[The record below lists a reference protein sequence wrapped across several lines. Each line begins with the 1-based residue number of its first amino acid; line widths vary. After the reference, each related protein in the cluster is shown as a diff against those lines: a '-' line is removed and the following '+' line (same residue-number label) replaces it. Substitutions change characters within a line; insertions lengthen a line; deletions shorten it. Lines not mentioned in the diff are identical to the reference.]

1 MEFTSFDD
9 IRIGDKAEF
18 ERVISTEDVDLFA
31 KLTGDFNP
39 VHINDAYAMKTRFKG
54 RVAHGMLTASF
65 ISRIIGMTLP
75 GRGALYLSQNCEFLV
90 PVKIGDR
97 IRVVVVVE
105 QIHKSTNI
113 LSLKTRIFNHE
124 GTLVINGNAKV
135 MVMPDL
141 QEEKIKSIED
151 EGKIIASEQA
161 SDHLEDEINLKNKV
175 VLVTGSGRGIG
186 AGIAHILS
194 LAGASVV
201 INYLKD
207 NASADQVAD
216 EINRSGRGR
225 AIAVKADISDSGE
238 VKDMFT
244 RIREKFGDIDILINN
259 ASPSLNNKAFVST
272 GWSDFET
279 HINTILNGTYNCCQE
294 AIEGMKRK
302 GGGKIINIVSSIIY
316 RPQKSLSSYMTAKFG
331 LMGMSKG
338 MALELATFNISVNTV
353 SPGMTDTDL
362 IGHIPELIKK
372 TAGARLPLK
381 RIATPRDIAKV
392 VLFLAS
398 SGADYMTGVD
408 IPVCGGENI

>member
-151 EGKIIASEQA
+151 KGKIIASEQA

-294 AIEGMKRK
+294 
-302 GGGKIINIVSSIIY
+302 
-316 RPQKSLSSYMTAKFG
+316 
-331 LMGMSKG
+331 
-338 MALELATFNISVNTV
+338 
-353 SPGMTDTDL
+353 
-362 IGHIPELIKK
+362 
-372 TAGARLPLK
+372 
-381 RIATPRDIAKV
+381 
-392 VLFLAS
+392 
-398 SGADYMTGVD
+398 
-408 IPVCGGENI
+408 